1 MRKVMEDTTPKIVE
15 SINGDQ
21 PRWYAFKVFFNKVFE
36 LDELMRENGVMTYFP
51 VVKTE
56 KNVGGV
62 VRMVKQP
69 AISSLI
75 FVRCTGEEILAW
87 QRKLAG
93 KAMLYTHVTDGIRL
107 PSPIDDIFTGRFL
120 FIVFQEDEDEM
131 RFFMLVTS
139 TDDDRLEYLNVDSID
154 YKKGQRVRVIE
165 GPYKGCVGYIKR
177 VKGNRRLLVSVE
189 GIALVATS
197 YIPSAFLEKLQ

>member
-1 MRKVMEDTTPKIVE
+1 MEDTTPKIVE
-15 SINGDQ
+15 SGNGEQ
-21 PRWYAFKVFFNKVFE
+21 PHWYAFKVFFNKVFE
-36 LDELMRENGVMTYFP
+36 LDELMREDGVMTYFP
-51 VVKTE
+51 VMKTE
-56 KNVGGV
+56 KKVGGV

-75 FVRCTGEEILAW
+75 FVRCTCEEILDW
-87 QRKLAG
+87 QRKLSG
-93 KAMLYTHVTDGIRL
+93 KVMLYTHVTDGIRL
-107 PSPIDDIFTGRFL
+107 PSPID
-120 FIVFQEDEDEM
+120 ENEM

-139 TDDDRLEYLNVDSID
+139 ADDERLEYLNVDSID

-189 GIALVATS
+189 GLALVATS
-197 YIPSAFLEKLQ
+197 YIPSAFLEKI

>member
-1 MRKVMEDTTPKIVE
+1 MEDTTTKIIE
-15 SINGDQ
+15 GRNDEQ
-21 PRWYAFKVFFNKVFE
+21 PHWYAFKVFFNKVFE
-36 LDELMRENGVMTYFP
+36 LDEQMREDGVMTYFP

-56 KNVGGV
+56 KKVCGV
-62 VRMVKQP
+62 VKMVKQP

-75 FVRCTGEEILAW
+75 FVRCTCREVLAW
-87 QRKLAG
+87 QRKLMG
-93 KAMLYTHVTDGIRL
+93 KVMLYTHVNDGVRL
-107 PSPIDDIFTGRFL
+107 PSPID
-120 FIVFQEDEDEM
+120 ENEM

-154 YKKGQRVRVIE
+154 YKKGQRVRVLE

-189 GIALVATS
+189 GLALVATS
-197 YIPSAFLEKLQ
+197 YIPSAFLEKL

>member
-1 MRKVMEDTTPKIVE
+1 MRNVMEETTPNIIE
-15 SINGDQ
+15 NINGDQ

-36 LDELMRENGVMTYFP
+36 LDELMREDGVMTYFP
-51 VVKTE
+51 VVQAE
-56 KNVGGV
+56 KKVGGV

-75 FVRCTGEEILAW
+75 FVRCTCEEILAW
-87 QRKLAG
+87 QRKLSG

-107 PSPIDDIFTGRFL
+107 PSPID
-120 FIVFQEDEDEM
+120 ENEM

-197 YIPSAFLEKLQ
+197 YIPSAFLEKLQSSTNNPQI